1 MTAVTPD
8 RASRPAPRRRPPIVP
23 HQHGAWAFLALPVLL
38 AVSAGAWDPTLA
50 LLAPAWIAAYP
61 LSWALSELWSAR
73 HPERYRRAAVVWAA
87 VLGPLAVALVVLRP
101 WLWVVGLAYGLC
113 FAANVV
119 FARAGAERSLRNDL
133 LLVLECSLMVPVTV
147 AVAEGSG
154 GLLPPADLVPTGQ
167 VAVLTLLCALALTGS
182 TLHVKSLIRERRDPR
197 YRTAARWFAVGS
209 VPVVVLCAW
218 WWGAGGGLLVPSFV
232 LLALRTWPEAI
243 RTWRP
248 ARVGLLE
255 LAGFVLVAGSAFLA
269 S

>member
-1 MTAVTPD
+1 MTAATSD
-8 RASRPAPRRRPPIVP
+8 RASRPASRRRPPLVP
-23 HQHGAWAFLALPVLL
+23 HQHGAWAFLALPLLL

-87 VLGPLAVALVVLRP
+87 GFAPLAVALVVLRP
-101 WLWVVGLAYGLC
+101 WLWVVGLAYGLS
-113 FAANVV
+113 FAANVL

-133 LLVLECSLMVPVTV
+133 LLVLECALMVPVTV
-147 AVAEGSG
+147 AVAEGSS
-154 GLLPPADLVPTGQ
+154 GLLPPGELVPTGE
-167 VAVLTLLCALALTGS
+167 VAVLTLLCALALAGS

-197 YRTAARWFAVGS
+197 YRSAARWFAVGS
-209 VPVVVLCAW
+209 LPVVVLCAA
-218 WWGAGGGLLVPSFV
+218 WWGAGGAWLVLPFV
-232 LLALRTWPEAI
+232 LFALRTWPGAI

-255 LAGFVLVAGSAFLA
+255 LAGFVMVAVAAFLA
-269 S
+269 A